1 MNLKRFVSVM
11 NGWRDRFLSVEV
23 GPSIDPR
30 GLVSRRILRQTQTT
44 GREQV
49 TNGVA
54 LDMTH

>member
-1 MNLKRFVSVM
+1 MD
-11 NGWRDRFLSVEV
+11 GWRDRFLSVEV